1 MEIHDK
7 DRGSDSGKETIVI
20 YVDGV
25 TVEAPADC
33 IYIPVFDLN
42 KNADDGLRG
51 ATNQTA
57 RQSISIDEELSSEI
71 KGV

>member
-1 MEIHDK
+1 MEVYGK
-7 DRGSDSGKETIVI
+7 DRGSGNETIVI

-57 RQSISIDEELSSEI
+57 RQSISTDDELSRL
-71 KGV
+71 